1 MKKHYRRKPW
11 RPTYSAVD
19 VLLASP
25 NRPMAAHKRTHQLT
39 KMYLALD
46 ALGSGKPPSMADW
59 FILAD
64 AINLVETLVLGG
76 IAQDESGLLQDAV
89 NAVGKAWERNLS
101 HPKTENTAKPSN
113 GAAQS
118 LPPQAHPEPD
128 AISPAGLAACC
139 AVVSDWQACME
150 QLPERTIVQAH
161 IATEKRLRQMLRGSH
176 HRNPTDLVINT

>member
-1 MKKHYRRKPW
+1 MKKHSRRKPW

-19 VLLASP
+19 VLLASS
-25 NRPMAAHKRTHQLT
+25 NRPMAAHKRPHQLT

-59 FILAD
+59 FILSD
-64 AINLVETLVLGG
+64 AINLIETLVLSG

-89 NAVGKAWERNLS
+89 NAVGEAW
-101 HPKTENTAKPSN
+101 
-113 GAAQS
+113 AQQQQG
-118 LPPQAHPEPD
+118 LPA
-128 AISPAGLAACC
+128 AISPAGLAACR
-139 AVVSDWQACME
+139 AVVADWQTCME

-176 HRNPTDLVINT
+176 KQNPTDVVIKI